1 MDLGLRGKRAL
12 VTGASKGIGA
22 AVAELLAEEGAHVR
36 LVARSAPA
44 LDELATRLSS
54 TYDVECV
61 AVPADLRN
69 AEDIDRVAQVAAGI
83 DILVNN
89 AGDIPGGPLDLIDEA
104 TWRRAWELKVF
115 GYINLTRLIYPQM
128 QAHGGGAIINVIGV
142 GGELFDYDYITGATG
157 NAALMAFTRA
167 MGGRSLRDG
176 IRVVG
181 LNPGAVETDRMVSM
195 LQARAVRSFGDATRW
210 RELTQR
216 YPMGRGATP
225 REIADSVVFLASERS
240 SYTTGVILS
249 VDGGHVAGRS

>member
-54 TYDVECV
+54 TYGVECV
-61 AVPADLRN
+61 ALPADLRN
-69 AEDIDRVAQVAAGI
+69 AEDIDHVAQAAAGI

-89 AGDIPGGPLDLIDEA
+89 AGDIPGGSLDLIDEA

-115 GYINLTRLIYPQM
+115 AYINLTRLIYPQM
-128 QAHGGGAIINVIGV
+128 QARGGGAIINVIGV
-142 GGELFDYDYITGATG
+142 GGELFDYDYITGAAG

-167 MGGRSLRDG
+167 MGGRSLSDG

-181 LNPGAVETDRMVSM
+181 LNPGAVETDRMISM
-195 LQARAVRSFGDATRW
+195 LQARAVRRFGDAARW
-210 RELTQR
+210 RELTER
-216 YPMGRGATP
+216 YPMGRGATS

-240 SYTTGVILS
+240 SYTSGVILS
-249 VDGGHVAGRS
+249 VDGGLVAGRS